1 MITDAD
7 IKKLRKVFATKDDLK
22 SLATKEDIK
31 SLATKKDFRE
41 LNAKIDTIYTNLAES
56 IGNILFEVKEVKDEL
71 KNHSKKIKKLE
82 NVRIN

>member
-7 IKKLRKVFATKDDLK
+7 VKKLIKEFKKIFPTKDELK
-22 SLATKEDIK
+22 Q
-31 SLATKKDFRE
+31 E
-41 LNAKIDTIYTNLAES
+41 LSGLKTEINGKIDVIYTNLAES